1 MYLFFIAVAAL
12 VLGYFVYGKLVE
24 KIFQPDPNRKTPALS
39 VNDGV
44 DFVEM
49 PTWKVFLI
57 QLLNIAGVGPI
68 FGPILGALYGPSALL
83 WIVIGSI
90 FGGAVH
96 DYFSGMLS
104 IRHNGESIPE
114 VVGNNL
120 GNGMKQFMRGFSVIL
135 LLLVGIVFVS
145 APAQMLSS
153 ITPENLTM
161 PVFVAIIFIY
171 YFVATIL
178 PIDKVIGKI
187 YPIFGF
193 LLVFMAIG
201 LIVMLIIKGYDFYP
215 ERTLQ
220 NIDPNKLPMWP
231 LMFITI
237 ACGAISGFHAT
248 QSPMMARTIANEK
261 HGRKVFYGS
270 MIMEGLIA
278 LIWATLAMSFFHNSA
293 ELNQVLSDGGPAH
306 IVNTVSK
313 SLLGAVGGILAI
325 VGVVFLPVSSGD
337 TAFRSARLI
346 IADFLGVDQK
356 SYGKRFLIAI
366 PLFVVGFIVSKTDFG
381 IIWRYFGW
389 ANQTLAAIVLWTAA
403 VYLYQQGKFH
413 WVATI
418 PSLFMTVVV
427 ITFLFYSEIG
437 FSFPV
442 RTATIIGVSAAII
455 CLVLFFVLQSKK
467 SGKSN

>member
-1 MYLFFIAVAAL
+1 MYIFFIAVAAL
-12 VLGYFVYGKLVE
+12 ILGYIIYGTIVE
-24 KIFQPDPNRKTPALS
+24 RIFGPDPKRKTPALEI
-39 VNDGV
+39 NDGV
-44 DFVEM
+44 DFIKM

-96 DYFSGMLS
+96 DYMSGMLS
-104 IRHNGESIPE
+104 VRHRGESIPE
-114 VVGNNL
+114 VVGHNL

-135 LLLVGIVFVS
+135 LVLVGIVFVS
-145 APAQMLSS
+145 APAQMLHS

-161 PVFVAIIFIY
+161 PLFVTIIFIY
-171 YFVATIL
+171 YFLATIL
-178 PIDKVIGKI
+178 PIDKIIGKI
-187 YPIFGF
+187 YPVFGF

-201 LIVMLIIKGYDFYP
+201 LIFMLILKGYEFYP
-215 ERTLQ
+215 ERTFKNL
-220 NIDPNKLPMWP
+220 DPGNLPMWP

-248 QSPMMARTIANEK
+248 QSPLMARTIANEK

-278 LIWATLAMSFFHNSA
+278 LIWATLAMSFFHGSS
-293 ELNQVLSDGGPAH
+293 QLSEFLSEGGPAY
-306 IVNTVSK
+306 IVNHISQT
-313 SLLGAVGGILAI
+313 LLGAVGGILAI
-325 VGVVFLPVSSGD
+325 VGVVFLPISSGD

-346 IADFLGVDQK
+346 IADFLKLDQK

-366 PLFVVGFIVSKTDFG
+366 PLFIIGFIVSKTDFDV
-381 IIWRYFGW
+381 IWRYFGW

-403 VYLYQQGKFH
+403 VYLYQNKKFH
-413 WVATI
+413 WIATI

-437 FSFPV
+437 FGLPV
-442 RTATIIGVSAAII
+442 KVATTAGIGASVV
-455 CLVLFFVLQSKK
+455 CLILFFVLQKK
-467 SGKSN
+467 QTPNQ